1 MTIKKLLLQDK
12 SKPMFPDI
20 LWSRPENKRYAGKL
34 LIIGGNTSSFAT
46 VAQSY
51 TSAVKARIG
60 AVRII
65 LPDKLAKIVSPIL
78 PEAEYSP
85 STPSGSFAQSG
96 LAHWLE
102 LADWADGVLIPGDLG
117 KNSETEILL
126 ESFVTK
132 YTGLLTLAGDSVL
145 ESRASLKTMLHR
157 QNTTIVC
164 DIKLLQRIF
173 TNAGLPTAITSD
185 MGLVSMANALH
196 EFTNK
201 YPIAVLTNYE
211 NSWLVAHS
219 GQVSVTKTE
228 ISLPDAS
235 SHGAVW
241 WLQNPNKQ
249 FEALTTAM
257 LTP

>member
-1 MTIKKLLLQDK
+1 MTIKKLILQDK
-12 SKPMFPDI
+12 SEPMFPDI
-20 LWSRPENKRYAGKL
+20 LWSRPENKRHAGKL

-51 TSAVKARIG
+51 TSAVKAKVGSTR
-60 AVRII
+60 VI

-78 PEAEYSP
+78 PEAEFSP

-102 LADWADGVLIPGDLG
+102 LADWADGVLISGDLG

-145 ESRASLKTMLHR
+145 ESRSSLKTLLIR
-157 QNTTIVC
+157 QDTTIVC
-164 DIKLLQRIF
+164 DIKLLQQIF
-173 TNAGLPTAITSD
+173 TNTGSPVAITSD
-185 MGLVSMANALH
+185 MGLLGISNALR
-196 EFTNK
+196 EFTGK
-201 YPIAVLTNYE
+201 YPVALVCNYE
-211 NSWLVAHS
+211 NNWLVAYS